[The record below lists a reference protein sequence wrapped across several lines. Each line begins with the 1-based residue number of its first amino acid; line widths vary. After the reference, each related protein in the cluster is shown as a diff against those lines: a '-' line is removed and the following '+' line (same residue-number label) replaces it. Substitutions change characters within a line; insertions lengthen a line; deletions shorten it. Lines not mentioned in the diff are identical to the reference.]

1 MFSIDKITALITNEQ
16 IQFAPWPYLVVEKM
30 INNDTALII
39 HNRLKTG
46 VNWELDSRVSSNI
59 WLDKDVDKE
68 IKMIFEP
75 LTRYEFLANL
85 IKRFNMTLPKEFDST
100 WSFAW
105 HRKGAK
111 QIPHNDMHVIDNINR
126 KCGENFNRMFTQQIY
141 FPETKCYADN
151 ECNCEESGI
160 WLSESKKKR
169 VTQIKCNP
177 GTYFCYPNSE
187 QTWHEV
193 PEQKYDFDRISA
205 ISRTLWNE

>member
-75 LTRYEFLANL
+75 LASFCES
-85 IKRFNMTLPKEFDST
+85 RFEGVAS
-100 WSFAW
+100 
-105 HRKGAK
+105 GY
-111 QIPHNDMHVIDNINR
+111 NR
-126 KCGENFNRMFTQQIY
+126 
-141 FPETKCYADN
+141 
-151 ECNCEESGI
+151 
-160 WLSESKKKR
+160 
-169 VTQIKCNP
+169 
-177 GTYFCYPNSE
+177 
-187 QTWHEV
+187 
-193 PEQKYDFDRISA
+193 A
-205 ISRTLWNE
+205 IRFSVV

>member
-75 LTRYEFLANL
+75 LTRYKFLANL
-85 IKRFNMTLPKEFDST
+85 IKRFNMTLPKEFDFT
-100 WSFAW
+100 ILNA
-105 HRKGAK
+105 
-111 QIPHNDMHVIDNINR
+111 DYDN
-126 KCGENFNRMFTQQIY
+126 
-141 FPETKCYADN
+141 
-151 ECNCEESGI
+151 
-160 WLSESKKKR
+160 
-169 VTQIKCNP
+169 V
-177 GTYFCYPNSE
+177 
-187 QTWHEV
+187 
-193 PEQKYDFDRISA
+193 
-205 ISRTLWNE
+205 